1 MIEINCEVDEDCP
14 MLHKCGL
21 LEEGVCAHK
30 TFWPPA
36 KIEVAGWFV
45 FAITK
50 AAACIAGIGGGGI
63 SVPILMG
70 MFGFDTKPAVA
81 ISVFSIFVSSL
92 SSFVINFKKMHPN
105 KPHAVLID
113 YGITSIMMP
122 LVLAGS
128 QVGGL
133 ILVMSP
139 SLAIQIG
146 LTITLVFLCI
156 QTVFQ
161 AIAITRKENGT
172 LKKVSDLPKAD
183 EIATEQHLQ
192 RQETEIVE
200 PELSGQNESTKDL
213 MQKGTPSTL
222 QETPDLLLETETG
235 KDKTLSL
242 DSPKN
247 DESLSADLPS
257 AKTSFITIADRC
269 FKLGESPEKD
279 AELRKLK
286 RIVDREASHA

>member
-1 MIEINCEVDEDCP
+1 

-92 SSFVINFKKMHPN
+92 SSFVINFKKMHPD
-105 KPHAVLID
+105 KPQAVLID

-161 AIAITRKENGT
+161 AIAITRKEN
-172 LKKVSDLPKAD
+172 LKLKVHDLPKA
-183 EIATEQHLQ
+183 EIATEQDLQ
-192 RQETEIVE
+192 RQETQIVE
-200 PELSGQNESTKDL
+200 PELSGQNDSGKDL
-213 MQKGTPSTL
+213 MQKVTSLTV
-222 QETPDLLLETETG
+222 EESPDLPQETETG

-242 DSPKN
+242 DSTKN
-247 DESLSADLPS
+247 NESFSGDLPS